1 MTGVLPLVAVTVPT
15 LRRVALLERLL
26 AVVVTQAASTPGIRA
41 TIIVVD
47 NDPAG
52 SAADA
57 AHAASAVHVVEP
69 ARGLAAVRNTAL
81 DAAIAAGADALV
93 FIDDDE
99 IPDDGWLAAL
109 VAPWLTGRADAVSGE
124 VHSVFADGV
133 DPWIIAGGFF
143 RRVRFA
149 DGVSMQ
155 AAPTNNLLLDLNVV
169 GALGLRFDERF
180 AATGG
185 EDIDFTRRAVA
196 LGARIVS
203 APAARVIDPVPAE
216 RTTRAWVLRRAYRVG
231 TTTVAGDVRLRTT
244 RPQRALR
251 RVRWAVVGAAR
262 TCMGAARCTWGRLI
276 RNDRHDARG
285 ARLAARGYGM
295 LAGALGRTYREYA
308 LRDES

>member
-1 MTGVLPLVAVTVPT
+1 VTAVLPLVAVTVPT
-15 LRRVALLERLL
+15 FHRPAQLARLL
-26 AVVVTQAASTPGIRA
+26 AVVGAQAASTPGIRT

-52 SAADA
+52 SAAGA
-57 AHAASAVHVVEP
+57 AHAAGALHVIEP
-69 ARGLAAVRNTAL
+69 ARGLAAVRNAAL
-81 DAAIAAGADALV
+81 DAATAAGADALV

-109 VAPWLTGRADAVSGE
+109 VAPWAAGRADAVSGE
-124 VHSVFADGV
+124 VHSVFEEGV

-149 DGVSMQ
+149 EGVSMQ
-155 AAPTNNLLLDLNVV
+155 AAPTNNLLLDLTVV

-196 LGARIVS
+196 LGVRIVS
-203 APAARVIDPVPAE
+203 APGARVIDPVAAE

-251 RVRWAVVGAAR
+251 RGRWAVVGAAR
-262 TCMGAARCTWGRLI
+262 TCMGAARCTWGRLT
-276 RNDRHDARG
+276 RNDVHDARG
-285 ARLAARGYGM
+285 ARLAARGFGM

-308 LRDES
+308 LRDGS